1 MVRDILP
8 ANDPRLRQ
16 ISKPVGSVDKKT
28 LSLINDLKDTL
39 KVQKDPEGVGLA
51 APQIGKNVRI
61 FVAKT
66 GKTFKVIINPQILPI
81 GKVSEKKTPD
91 RKTSRSKGEKRGKRI
106 MEGCLS
112 LINYYGPLK
121 RKEKIKLKY
130 LTEEG
135 KEKVETFT
143 GFTAQII
150 QHEIDHLQGI
160 LFVDRLIE
168 QKKPLYELAGDEWE
182 RVEI

>member
-1 MVRDILP
+1 MIRDILP

-16 ISKPVGSVDKKT
+16 ISKPVENVDKKT

-39 KVQKDPEGVGLA
+39 EVQKDPEGVGLA
-51 APQIGKNVRI
+51 APQIGKNVKV
-61 FVAKT
+61 FVVKT
-66 GKTFKVIINPQILPI
+66 PKGVKVIINP
-81 GKVSEKKTPD
+81 KVLSVSKEPVKKT
-91 RKTSRSKGEKRGKRI
+91 RKGKKTRLDSRKARQV

-112 LINYYGPLK
+112 LINYYGPL
-121 RKEKIKLKY
+121 RRPEKIKLSY
-130 LTEEG
+130 LSEEG
-135 KEKVETFT
+135 KEKTQTFT

-168 QKKPLYELAGDEWE
+168 QKKPLYELAGGEWE